1 MNLVGQGAFVFCV
14 ALGFQIVGTAYRRN
28 GLSREMVKN
37 LCKLFKDSLTEHWKS
52 YIIER
57 T

>member
-28 GLSREMVKN
+28 GLSREMVRN
-37 LCKLFKDSLTEHWKS
+37 LCKLFKDSLTEHWK
-52 YIIER
+52 
-57 T
+57 